1 MVLFGLVIQLFKGMD
16 MKKVTILSLM
26 VLGVGAGAQIRNSEV
41 PLNGAVSG
49 TTAFLDASSSP
60 VWNGSTNIAKGL
72 VFPRTDLTTMT
83 ALVAPVNGRP
93 TSFPT
98 RLDGMIVYNTGK
110 GTAATGTSG
119 VTVEPGFY
127 YYDNKTGNLN
137 GGTWKPLGDTAAA
150 LRSNY
155 WSLEGNAGTKEATVD
170 ASNNITAGNF
180 VGTTDAKSVT
190 VGTNN
195 VARLTIGAKKETVG
209 GEDFNFVLKVHGKAK
224 FDQGIVTSASTY
236 PDYVFDNYFTGSS
249 KINPSYK
256 FRTLAETEE
265 FIKKNNHLPGVTK
278 IDDLQRE
285 NGTFLVDNTILSI
298 QSLEKVEELY
308 LHTIEQQK
316 QIDALKAEIE
326 TLKSLL
332 RK

>member
-1 MVLFGLVIQLFKGMD
+1 
-16 MKKVTILSLM
+16 MKKIFISILSSFSLI
-26 VLGVGAGAQIRNSEV
+26 AYSQIRTTSAAATIASGNS
-41 PLNGAVSG
+41 S
-49 TTAFLDASSSP
+49 FLDASS
-60 VWNGSTNIAKGL
+60 VTAWNQATGNVGKGL
-72 VFPRTDLTTMT
+72 VFPRTDLTQLTS
-83 ALVAPVNGRP
+83 LVSSGIPSLSN
-93 TSFPT
+93 FPT
-98 RLDGMIVYNTGK
+98 RMDGMIVYNVG
-110 GTAATGTSG
+110 TGTSG
-119 VTVEPGFY
+119 MGGSISVTPGFY
-127 YYDNKTGNLN
+127 YYENKTTNLN
-137 GGTWKPLGDTAAA
+137 GGTWKPLGGTATAGGADWA
-150 LRSNY
+150 LA
-155 WSLEGNAGTKEATVD
+155 GNAGTTEATVD

-180 VGTTDAKSVT
+180 MGTTDAKNVT

-195 VARLTIGAKKETVG
+195 VARLTIGAKSETVG
-209 GEDFNFVLKVHGKAK
+209 GTNFDFVLKVHGKAK

-249 KINPSYK
+249 KINPNYK

-285 NGTFLVDNTILSI
+285 NGTFLVDNTALSI

>member
-1 MVLFGLVIQLFKGMD
+1 
-16 MKKVTILSLM
+16 MKKILFLSGFALSSL
-26 VLGVGAGAQIRNSEV
+26 VLGQIKTNLNVNQATINSQ
-41 PLNGAVSG
+41 
-49 TTAFLDASSSP
+49 TAFLDASSTLS
-60 VWNGSTNIAKGL
+60 WNASSNVGKGL
-72 VFPRTDLTTMT
+72 VFPRTDLTAMT
-83 ALVAPVNGRP
+83 TLVATPNGIGN
-93 TSFPT
+93 SFPT
-98 RLDGMIVYNTGK
+98 RLDGMIVYNTGI
-110 GTAATGTSG
+110 GTAATGTPG
-119 VTVEPGFY
+119 VAVVPGFY
-127 YYDNKTGNLN
+127 YYENKTPNLN
-137 GGTWKPLGDTAAA
+137 GGTWKPLGGTATAGGADWA
-150 LRSNY
+150 LA
-155 WSLEGNAGTKEATVD
+155 GNAGTTEATID

-180 VGTTDAKSVT
+180 MGTTDAKNVT

-195 VARLTIGAKKETVG
+195 VARLTIGAKTEAVG
-209 GEDFNFVLKVHGKAK
+209 GTNFDFVLKVHGKAK

-249 KINPSYK
+249 KINPNYK

-285 NGTFLVDNTILSI
+285 NGTFLVDNTALSI